1 MGLMNA
7 SLEPR
12 PMLHPHDS
20 NRGARAVSPLIRN
33 DLCAQIA
40 PLDRYGLPGLGV
52 ALADGL
58 LALVSASKTALCATV
73 GCAEG

>member
-7 SLEPR
+7 CFEHR
-12 PMLHPHDS
+12 PMLHPHD
-20 NRGARAVSPLIRN
+20 RAKVGSPLIRH

-52 ALADGL
+52 ALANGL
-58 LALVSASKTALCATV
+58 LALVGASRTALCAAV

>member
-1 MGLMNA
+1 
-7 SLEPR
+7 
-12 PMLHPHDS
+12 MLHEHDS
-20 NRGARAVSPLIRN
+20 DRGARPASRLIRH

-40 PLDRYGLPGLGV
+40 PLDRYGPAGLGA

-58 LALVSASKTALCATV
+58 QALVNASRTALCAAV